1 MVESCVIAVA
11 DYFVIAAAI
20 DFYFTFLAFNLVE
33 ELSFNLKLF
42 VVPIMFMIVVGLSSL
57 GMLILGSII

>member
-1 MVESCVIAVA
+1 MLEILGG
-11 DYFVIAAAI
+11 
-20 DFYFTFLAFNLVE
+20 FLLAWNLVE